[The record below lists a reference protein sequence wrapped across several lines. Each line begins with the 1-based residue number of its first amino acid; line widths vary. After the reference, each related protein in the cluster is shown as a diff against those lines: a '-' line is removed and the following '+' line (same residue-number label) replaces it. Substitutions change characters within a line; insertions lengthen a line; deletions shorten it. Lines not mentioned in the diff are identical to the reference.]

1 MSSEPSYF
9 RIQPGALLPDI
20 EAFRWFRAVVILEA
34 DYTSDW
40 QMVVSRWLV
49 DSGCLYMMAWGPRCS
64 DWDDSVDYAQILK
77 FLPGEAP
84 EDQFVMTTWHNDE
97 SLEEV
102 FWFSQVC
109 GNDAYDRISHSLIV
123 HVGETEREP
132 EFLALY
138 QRAAD
143 FAEREAPDSV

>member
-1 MSSEPSYF
+1 MSRGPTYV
-9 RIQPGALLPDI
+9 RISPGRSLPNI

-34 DYTSDW
+34 DYSSDW
-40 QMVVSRWLV
+40 QMDVSRWLV
-49 DSGCLYMMAWGPRCS
+49 DSGCLYMMAWGPDCS
-64 DWDDSVDYAQILK
+64 GWDDSVDYAQILK

-84 EDQFVMTTWHNDE
+84 DDQFVMTTWHNDE

-102 FWFSQVC
+102 FWFSQMC
-109 GNDAYDRISHSLIV
+109 AFDAYDRISHSLIV
-123 HVGETEREP
+123 HIGQTDREP

-143 FAEREAPDSV
+143 LAARENRDSA